1 MKGKKRKT
9 KKKLLIFTILMA
21 IFLFSNQTGKVY
33 ANEQKILNLE
43 NYIIN
48 DECVTI
54 QEEVEVYGN
63 ILEVNNKDFMDIIDN
78 GTDKIYIHYRTN
90 YDIELP
96 YDLLVIVKN
105 NNELYHYEY
114 LVKNENSDDENYLFN
129 GIKNYLIMYKNEIC
143 KNYYNEI
150 DDAVICFNSSVP
162 TTFIDSVA
170 TANFTTDFPKK
181 GYITSRIAVS
191 EYRANSNSSIFII
204 KVISS
209 FVPGYVA
216 KENGANYDPWRNDNG
231 YVHITVGQAMDRNEE
246 YYYGIRYGAIPYLKD
261 YWPLNQP
268 STVTISSSFDA
279 GLTLGYSQNNGFGVD
294 LDLISYGY
302 SKAITYSN
310 PTVNAQLSSDLKTA
324 QWSYVYDK
332 NRPWTYDQ
340 ESNYMYEISSSGN
353 NMIYGDVRLTIDYK
367 FVVDRGFPY
376 SQQKNYTTL
385 DLMVRPTQS
394 KIWHFS
400 NGMI

>member
-1 MKGKKRKT
+1 MKGKKRKM

-143 KNYYNEI
+143 KN
-150 DDAVICFNSSVP
+150 
-162 TTFIDSVA
+162 
-170 TANFTTDFPKK
+170 
-181 GYITSRIAVS
+181 
-191 EYRANSNSSIFII
+191 
-204 KVISS
+204 
-209 FVPGYVA
+209 
-216 KENGANYDPWRNDNG
+216 
-231 YVHITVGQAMDRNEE
+231 
-246 YYYGIRYGAIPYLKD
+246 
-261 YWPLNQP
+261 
-268 STVTISSSFDA
+268 
-279 GLTLGYSQNNGFGVD
+279 
-294 LDLISYGY
+294 
-302 SKAITYSN
+302 
-310 PTVNAQLSSDLKTA
+310 
-324 QWSYVYDK
+324 
-332 NRPWTYDQ
+332 
-340 ESNYMYEISSSGN
+340 
-353 NMIYGDVRLTIDYK
+353 
-367 FVVDRGFPY
+367 
-376 SQQKNYTTL
+376 
-385 DLMVRPTQS
+385 
-394 KIWHFS
+394 
-400 NGMI
+400 